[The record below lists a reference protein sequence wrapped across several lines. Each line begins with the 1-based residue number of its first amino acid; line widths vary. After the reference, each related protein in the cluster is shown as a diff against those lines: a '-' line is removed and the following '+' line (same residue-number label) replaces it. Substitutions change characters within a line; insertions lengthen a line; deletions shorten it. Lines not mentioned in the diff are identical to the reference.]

1 MAGRTPIPWSEPAA
15 GHATNRQTVAP
26 RSSWPR
32 FPAPVTRLGMGGLW
46 ELVDIER
53 MVSGT
58 GRELNYPALEAYL
71 AAIQERHRTGEDD
84 PDAR

>member
-1 MAGRTPIPWSEPAA
+1 MRMAGRTPIPWIEPAA
-15 GHATNRQTVAP
+15 GHASNRQTVVSGA
-26 RSSWPR
+26 SDA
-32 FPAPVTRLGMGGLW
+32 FGMGGLW

-58 GRELNYPALEAYL
+58 GRELNYPALEAHL

>member
-1 MAGRTPIPWSEPAA
+1 MRMAGRTPIPWSEPAA
-15 GHATNRQTVAP
+15 GHATNRQSVVSGA
-26 RSSWPR
+26 SDASWD
-32 FPAPVTRLGMGGLW
+32 GGLW

>member
-1 MAGRTPIPWSEPAA
+1 
-15 GHATNRQTVAP
+15 
-26 RSSWPR
+26 
-32 FPAPVTRLGMGGLW
+32 VTRLGMGGLW